1 MPQAT
6 VGTTNQVLIAA
17 DPDQWKLAVIEN
29 LGPTNFIAIELG
41 AAATTAGSFQIP
53 AGATSPQM
61 RIPPNT
67 AVNAIANTA
76 ACDVRYEVE

>member
-29 LGPTNFIAIELG
+29 LDAANFIAIELG
-41 AAATTAGSFQIP
+41 AAATLAGSFQIP
-53 AGATSPQM
+53 SKATSPQL

-67 AVNAIANTA
+67 AVNAIASTA
-76 ACDVRYEVE
+76 ACDVRYVVE